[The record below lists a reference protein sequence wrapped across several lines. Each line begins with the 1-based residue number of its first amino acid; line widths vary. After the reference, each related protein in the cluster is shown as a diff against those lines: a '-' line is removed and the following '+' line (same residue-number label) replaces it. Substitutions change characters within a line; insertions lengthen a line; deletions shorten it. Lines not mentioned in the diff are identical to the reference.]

1 MVEHLFGKRK
11 ILGSNPGRGTLRPQY
26 YLKMSSI
33 FRTKKMPL
41 SVLIPSLLNQ
51 LPSIV
56 AEVAWR
62 VRILTKSS
70 YDRSLY
76 NKQHLMTFSVPRLA
90 DVVHCH

>member
-26 YLKMSSI
+26 YLKMSCI
-33 FRTKKMPL
+33 FRTKKMPR
-41 SVLIPSLLNQ
+41 SVLIP
-51 LPSIV
+51 

-76 NKQHLMTFSVPRLA
+76 NKQHLTTFSVPRLA